1 MTGATP
7 DRQQRVE
14 RLTAAARARTQSA
27 QQHAEKTIRRM
38 LRDQQPITFRGV
50 HRESGLS
57 LDFLYRNDTV
67 RSRIEHARGA
77 QSGPTPHPRPQPTSG
92 DSSDGTV
99 IRVLTNQL
107 QAAKRAHRCEADQL
121 RQQLATATG
130 EILVLRG
137 RVRSLETG
145 AAGKPDG
152 G

>member
-1 MTGATP
+1 MTGTPP

-14 RLTAAARARTQSA
+14 RLTAAARARIQRA
-27 QQHAEKTIRRM
+27 QQHAERTIRRM
-38 LRDQQPITFRGV
+38 LRDQQPITFRAV

-57 LDFLYRNDTV
+57 LDFLYSNDNV

-77 QSGPTPHPRPQPTSG
+77 QDGRTVPSPRATSG

-107 QAAKRAHRCEADQL
+107 QAAKRAHRHQADQL
-121 RQQLATATG
+121 RQQLAIATG
-130 EILVLRG
+130 EILLLRE
-137 RVRSLETG
+137 RVHSLEER

-152 G
+152 A

>member
-1 MTGATP
+1 MTGTAP
-7 DRQQRVE
+7 DRQQRVQ
-14 RLTAAARARTQSA
+14 RLTAAARARSQRA

-38 LRDQQPITFRGV
+38 LRDQQPITFRVV

-57 LDFLYRNDTV
+57 LDFLYSNDTV

-77 QSGPTPHPRPQPTSG
+77 QGGQTVSPPQSASS

-107 QAAKRAHRCEADQL
+107 QAAKHVHRHEANQL

-130 EILVLRG
+130 EILLLRE
-137 RVRSLETG
+137 RVRILETRT
-145 AAGKPDG
+145 ATKAGSA
-152 G
+152 